1 MSMLTFF
8 VMAGVLQQPISSE
21 HRKTVVDESAV
32 SELRSLLQ
40 VSFLTYIFCRLAIQI
55 KFYLTLYTR
64 PCFDFMV
71 SVHSQ
76 IL

>member
-40 VSFLTYIFCRLAIQI
+40 VSFLTYIFC
-55 KFYLTLYTR
+55 
-64 PCFDFMV
+64 
-71 SVHSQ
+71 
-76 IL
+76 